1 MTPPF
6 KCSYGGA
13 TFHFPETVRNRGQ
26 GRERRQSGPGLGKGR
41 NQKPINCQ
49 VQLVAQLVKNLP
61 PMWETWVCSLDQE
74 DPLEEGMAT
83 HSSTLAWRIPDRG
96 AWLLQSLGLQSRPRL
111 SNGAHNPLGHPGSCV
126 ESWCRRGPGAELQ
139 VAWSDLCPLND
150 QQLPF
155 FTSSIW

>member
-1 MTPPF
+1 MQLWR
-6 KCSYGGA
+6 S
-13 TFHFPETVRNRGQ
+13 HFPFPRNCEEQRAGQ
-26 GRERRQSGPGLGKGR
+26 GEEAVRSWVGEGEEPKTYQLPGPTGGSAGKESACNAGDWVQSLG
-41 NQKPINCQ
+41 
-49 VQLVAQLVKNLP
+49 
-61 PMWETWVCSLDQE
+61 QE
-74 DPLEEGMAT
+74 DPLEEGMGT
-83 HSSTLAWRIPDRG
+83 HSSILAWRIPDRG